1 MELRCP
7 QCGAVNRDDSLDFPL
22 CHQCHEELVKCR
34 QCRHF
39 GQEADRPGCKHPTF
53 GSQVSVTATSLPP
66 CGHFTARPEYLPP
79 ARPLSQMHRAILV
92 LLAVAL
98 LAAVLTA
105 ASVLVSQVEGAPDSF
120 DLVVDGPGR
129 VAAGND
135 FCLSFLIHN
144 QSNGESEP
152 IALVLPANL
161 LDNFTVT
168 AVTPRPDK
176 VVAQAGQQVL
186 YYSALP
192 GRSWLDVR
200 LDLNGTHPG
209 EYHLRPHLLTQAGSL
224 QAQAIVNLTVLR

>member
-7 QCGAVNRDDSLDFPL
+7 QCGALNRDDSLDFPL

-39 GQEADRPGCKHPTF
+39 SLAAERPGCEHPTYR
-53 GSQVSVTATSLPP
+53 SQVNVTATSLPP
-66 CGHFTARPEYLPP
+66 CGHFAPRPEYLPP

-105 ASVLVSQVEGAPDSF
+105 ASVLVSQVDGAPDSF
-120 DLVVDGPGR
+120 DLVVDGPGP
-129 VAAGND
+129 VAAGSD
-135 FCLSFLIHN
+135 FCLSFLVHN
-144 QSNGESEP
+144 QSNDQSEP

-161 LDNFTVT
+161 LDNFAIT

-176 VVAQAGQQVL
+176 VVAQAGQRML
-186 YYSALP
+186 CYPALP
-192 GRSWLDVR
+192 GRGWLDVR
-200 LDLNGTHPG
+200 LDVSGTRVG
-209 EYHLRPHLLTQAGSL
+209 EYHLRPHLATQAGSL
-224 QAQAIVNLTVLR
+224 EAQAIINLTVR